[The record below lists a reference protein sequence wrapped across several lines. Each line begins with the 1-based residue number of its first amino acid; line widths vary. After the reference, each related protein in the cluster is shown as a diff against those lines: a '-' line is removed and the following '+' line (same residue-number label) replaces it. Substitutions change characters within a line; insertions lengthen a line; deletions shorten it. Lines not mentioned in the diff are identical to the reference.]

1 MDAHAEAPARPGVMT
16 TLLMVI
22 GVIPFIGL
30 LVLIYHLLGIGAVY
44 MGFLFLLYWMG
55 MMHQSMPAFA
65 PALTGSLGGI
75 GMAWILLWLPVIAGP
90 AAVYG
95 GFALLAATLFCV
107 IRGQATLLVNNAMM
121 LYLTVGAIP
130 ALEVGANVADMVA
143 ALLVA
148 AAYSFAFSQALNW
161 LTARRQSGA
170 QAPSPAVT

>member
-65 PALTGSLGGI
+65 PALTGSVGGL
-75 GMAWILLWLPVIAGP
+75 GMAWILLGLPAIAGP
-90 AAVYG
+90 AALYG
-95 GFALLAATLFCV
+95 SVALLAASLFCLV
-107 IRGQATLLVNNAMM
+107 RGQATLLVNNAMM
-121 LYLTVGAIP
+121 LCLTVATVP
-130 ALEVGANVADMVA
+130 ALKVETNIGDMLA

-148 AAYSFAFSQALNW
+148 AAYSFAFTQAFNW
-161 LTARRQSGA
+161 LTARRQSKA
-170 QAPSPAVT
+170 QAPSPAVI